1 MEKEHFY
8 LGGIAMK
15 NDLYVNGSWTGS
27 SLEQINVTNPGTGA
41 LISTVPKAGKK
52 EATAAVDAAADA
64 LSDWKQTS
72 AQERSGYLREVYRL
86 MMEQQDEIA
95 ELMTLENGKTLA
107 DSKAEV
113 VYAASFLDWF
123 ADEAKRVYGRSVPG
137 KHAGHRI
144 DVLKQPIGVT
154 AAITPWNFPAAMI
167 TRKLAPALA
176 AGCTFIIKPATA
188 TPLTAM
194 KIIELCEEAGIPDGV
209 VNLLTGSASDITSV
223 FMEDSRV
230 RKVSFT
236 GSTEVGKMLIEQS
249 AAQVKKLSLEL
260 GGHAPLLVFNDAD
273 LDKAVKEAAT
283 AKFRNGGQ
291 SCIAAN
297 RFYVQEGILDAFTER
312 FVEKVKNMK
321 AGDGMKEE
329 NDIGAVIDEDG
340 YEKIEKHV
348 QNAIEH
354 GAEAAAGGTGTAEDG
369 AYFYQPTV
377 LTGVTSDMLIMQ
389 EETFGPVA
397 PIQSFKTE
405 AEAIELANNTPYG
418 LASYVFTEDAA
429 TGTRVTE
436 ALEFGVV
443 GWNDGVPSAAQA
455 PFGGL
460 KESGYGRE
468 GGIEG
473 IEEYLETKYVARNIE

>member
-1 MEKEHFY
+1 
-8 LGGIAMK
+8 MK

>member
-1 MEKEHFY
+1 
-8 LGGIAMK
+8 MK
-15 NDLYVNGSWTGS
+15 NELYVNGSWTGS

-52 EATAAVDAAADA
+52 EAESAVDAASDA

-72 AQERSGYLREVYRL
+72 AQERAVYLREVYRL
-86 MMEQQDEIA
+86 MMEQKDEIA

-123 ADEAKRVYGRSVPG
+123 ADEAKRVYGRKVPG

-194 KIIELCEEAGIPDGV
+194 KIIELCEEAGIPEGV

-260 GGHAPLLVFNDAD
+260 GGHAPLLVFDDAD
-273 LDKAVKEAAT
+273 LDKAVKEAAI

-312 FVEKVKNMK
+312 FVEKVKSMK

-340 YEKIEKHV
+340 YEKIDKHV

-354 GAEAAAGGTGTAEDG
+354 GAEAAAGGTGTAENG

-468 GGIEG
+468 GGVEG